1 MSAFRASMKCAA
13 ILLPLCL
20 LGSESV
26 QAGKTAWKLRLD
38 SSQAME
44 TEYLVPIIDGI
55 FMRFGFEFF
64 LGAGSVDPLSVVQP
78 PPDSLGLEFGNF
90 VANYQLRLRSYI
102 GPVGIVAFLER
113 SAPITPSPVV
123 FGGDL
128 SSRSARS
135 SQLLLS
141 LGLDF
146 WGGRIR
152 FEPHYG
158 YGWLSEDALLEQ
170 ISEPDLYRASYRH
183 SGPVWGL
190 ENIIPLGTS
199 FLQVRSIYTF
209 GDYEV
214 YDKRLKLELQV
225 SSRAVPKGASTE
237 AYEKVGDFFV
247 SLGFHRVWKGDGRR
261 EWNLYLGFGFL
272 VGGLPTT
279 E

>member
-1 MSAFRASMKCAA
+1 M
-13 ILLPLCL
+13 LLPLCL
-20 LGSESV
+20 LGSENV
-26 QAGKTAWKLRLD
+26 QAGEAAWTLRLD
-38 SSQAME
+38 STQAPE
-44 TEYLVPIIDGI
+44 TKLLVPIVDGI

-90 VANYQLRLRSYI
+90 VVNYQMRLRSYI
-102 GPVGIVAFLER
+102 GPVGLVAFLELSNEHPFR
-113 SAPITPSPVV
+113 LSPLVT
-123 FGGDL
+123 GGDL
-128 SSRSARS
+128 IGRSARS

-152 FEPHYG
+152 IEPHYG
-158 YGWLSEDALLEQ
+158 YGWLSEDAFSEQ
-170 ISEPDLYRASYRH
+170 VSEPDFYRASYRH

-225 SSRAVPKGASTE
+225 SSRAVPKGVSSE
-237 AYEKVGDFFV
+237 VYEDMGDFFV

-261 EWNLYLGFGFL
+261 EWNLYLGLGFL
-272 VGGLPTT
+272 IGGLPTT